1 MKIISLININQ
12 RIQYV
17 ACIYGIIPGVEGI
30 SLKKWSDP
38 PKKKNLTF
46 MEYEGNY
53 HKER

>member
-38 PKKKNLTF
+38 QKKKS
-46 MEYEGNY
+46 YIYGV
-53 HKER
+53 